1 MKFSQ
6 IGGRKDKKVGETKQ
20 TENVTDMT
28 RNGVVIFLHTQSTIS
43 G

>member
-6 IGGRKDKKVGETKQ
+6 LGGRKDKKVGEINQ
-20 TENVTDMT
+20 SENMTDMT
-28 RNGVVIFLHTQSTIS
+28 GNGVVIFLHTQSTIS